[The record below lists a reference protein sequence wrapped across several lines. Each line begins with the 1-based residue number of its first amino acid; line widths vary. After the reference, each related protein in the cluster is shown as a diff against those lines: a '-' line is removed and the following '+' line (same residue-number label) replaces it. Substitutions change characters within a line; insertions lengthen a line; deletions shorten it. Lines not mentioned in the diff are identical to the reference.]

1 MAIETGSMLVV
12 DDDKM
17 SRMLLARNLQQVG
30 HIVVT
35 AESGI
40 QALDLLRSQSF
51 DIILLDCLMPDMD
64 GYQVLEKIMADET
77 LRQTP
82 VIMVSADNEM
92 ASVVTCIEM
101 GAEDYLHKPF
111 DPSLLRARIS
121 NSLEKKRSREREM
134 RLFEQLQEKH
144 RHLQE
149 LEKLRNDLTHMI
161 VHDLRTPLT
170 SILTGLQTMEMMGGL
185 DGSHLELLN
194 MGIQGGEALLGM
206 INDLLDI
213 SKIED
218 GSIQLKYEELGVRDV
233 VEQAVRQVTELAR
246 EKNLT
251 IKTEMPSD
259 LPCIRADEE
268 KLRRTLVNLLGN
280 AIKFSPEEGT
290 ITLSVKH
297 QSPSLLFSVS
307 DNGEGIPKEY
317 FARIF
322 EKFGQVET
330 RKSGQRMSTGLGLT
344 FCKMAV
350 EAHGGSIWV
359 ESELGKGST
368 FFFTIPLQLP

>member
-1 MAIETGSMLVV
+1 MTIETGSMLVV

-17 SRMLLARNLQQVG
+17 SRMLLTRNLQQVG
-30 HIVVT
+30 HTVVM
-35 AESGI
+35 AESGA
-40 QALDLLRSQSF
+40 QALDLLRSHSV
-51 DIILLDCLMPDMD
+51 DIILLDCMMPEMD
-64 GYQVLEKIMADET
+64 GYQVLEKIMGDET

-121 NSLEKKRSREREM
+121 NSLEKKRSREREQ

-185 DGSHLELLN
+185 DESHLELLN

-213 SKIED
+213 SKTED
-218 GSIQLKYEELGVRDV
+218 GSIQMKYEDLNVEDV
-233 VEQAVRQVTELAR
+233 VKQAVRQVTELAR
-246 EKNLT
+246 EKSLAL
-251 IKTEMPSD
+251 KTEMTSG
-259 LPCIRADEE
+259 LPGIRADED

-280 AIKFSPEEGT
+280 AIKFSPEEST
-290 ITLSVKH
+290 ITLSVKQ
-297 QSPSLLFSVS
+297 QSPSLVFSVS
-307 DNGEGIPKEY
+307 DKGEGIPKEY
-317 FARIF
+317 FERIF

-330 RKSGQRMSTGLGLT
+330 RKSGQKMSTGLGLT

-350 EAHGGSIWV
+350 EAHGGKIWL
-359 ESELGKGST
+359 ESETGKGST
-368 FFFTIPLQLP
+368 FFFTIPFQRS